1 MDFATK
7 YITPEIKLSKHKEKL
22 YTTDVT
28 FEKHVLIWFISGET
42 KVIKAE
48 GSYVFYPG
56 DIFLIPRNQI
66 ATVLLIPKDSLPHK
80 SVAMHLSTERL
91 KEFYSK
97 LDIKSKSVP
106 SSKKILRFNNH
117 PLLQSCL
124 DSLIPYFEVEGKFPE
139 EIASLKI
146 TEAISI
152 LRVID
157 PGIDNL
163 LANFEEPGKIDLT
176 TYMEKNYMF
185 NMPLEKFAYLTGRSL
200 TTFKRDFGKAF
211 NVTPQKWLTEKRLE
225 LAYYQFVEK
234 KKKPVDVYFE
244 VGFENLSHFSHA
256 FKKQYGYSPSTL
268 INQRTS
274 R

>member
-1 MDFATK
+1 MDFQSK
-7 YITPEIKLSKHKEKL
+7 YITPEIKLSNYKEKL
-22 YTTDVT
+22 HTTDVT
-28 FEKHVLIWFISGET
+28 FDKHALIWFISGET

-48 GSYVFYPG
+48 GSYQFYPG

-66 ATVLLIPKDSLPHK
+66 ATVVLNPKEGESHK
-80 SVAMHLSTERL
+80 SVAMHLTTERL
-91 KEFYSK
+91 KAFYAK
-97 LDIKSKSVP
+97 MDIKPKPVSG
-106 SSKKILRFNNH
+106 KKILRFNNH

-124 DSLIPYFEVEGKFPE
+124 DSLIPYFDMEGVFPE

-152 LRVID
+152 LRIID
-157 PGIDNL
+157 PAIDSL
-163 LANFEEPGKIDLT
+163 LANFEEPGKIDLIS
-176 TYMEKNYMF
+176 YMEKNYMF
-185 NMPLEKFAYLTGRSL
+185 NMPMEKFAYLTGRSL

-211 NVTPQKWLTEKRLE
+211 NTTPQKWLTEKRLE
-225 LAYYQFVEK
+225 LAYYQFIEK
-234 KKKPVDVYFE
+234 KKKPSDVYFE

-268 INQRTS
+268 IGQRLS